1 MGNFTPTHKTRTCNT
16 NNTSLLHSLILT
28 LCLIIATNQSPT
40 SILLLSLSA
49 TFHGQLH
56 SILHTTHGDIQIS
69 LYSALYREYPYS
81 VHTQSMHLPGLLPI
95 NPSRVPV
102 LPPAQQE
109 VTAHITSSPNPSS
122 GPWIRY
128 KVKKGENVREKK
140 IPKELLLNLEPSGES
155 R

>member
-1 MGNFTPTHKTRTCNT
+1 MDVGNFTPTHKTRTCNT

-102 LPPAQQE
+102 LPRPSRRSLR
-109 VTAHITSSPNPSS
+109 TSHRPQILAVDPGSAT
-122 GPWIRY
+122 
-128 KVKKGENVREKK
+128 K
-140 IPKELLLNLEPSGES
+140 
-155 R
+155 